1 MGFQERSSWDF
12 VVVFGMALFSA
23 KKSKNNKWWW
33 FGGDN
38 HEYLI
43 LEDGIP
49 MAVATVPISEPCAMV
64 ARGLEAEAAD
74 HHDAKMQ
81 ICMYR
86 HNHHCTDK

>member
-1 MGFQERSSWDF
+1 
-12 VVVFGMALFSA
+12 MAA
-23 KKSKNNKWWW
+23 
-33 FGGDN
+33 
-38 HEYLI
+38 
-43 LEDGIP
+43 
-49 MAVATVPISEPCAMV
+49 ATVPISEPCAMV